1 MPDAP
6 HCNTYFDQEVRPSPR
21 KPASFANRS
30 IELATPNRDN
40 NNIQIGLVI
49 TLGDVYFALSLRIQ
63 LFENGFI
70 CPKFSDWI
78 WLCLQVQRPMTSR

>member
-1 MPDAP
+1 MLL
-6 HCNTYFDQEVRPSPR
+6 TVIRILTR
-21 KPASFANRS
+21 KFVPVPESLHRLRNRS